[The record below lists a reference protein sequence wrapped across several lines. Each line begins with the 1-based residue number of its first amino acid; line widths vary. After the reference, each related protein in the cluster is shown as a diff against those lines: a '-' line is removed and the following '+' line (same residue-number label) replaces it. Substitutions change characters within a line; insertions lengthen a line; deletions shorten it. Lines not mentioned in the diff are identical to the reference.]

1 MTLFKNYL
9 ENEIEGLEAAGT
21 GIPAATPF
29 TTETIP
35 DPVVGGD
42 ATMTCLVF
50 PINGTPV
57 LAVKLEGDAFPR
69 FLLASDLKDGIYL
82 GDGTEDPYNNGGF
95 HFKMVFGE
103 SAIEYTTRLYMNNH
117 DIEFAGFDKGVVLRA
132 TDNSRHRI
140 RVNPDG
146 TLFTEVI

>member
-9 ENEIEGLEAAGT
+9 ENEIDGLEAAGT

-29 TTETIP
+29 TTETVP

-50 PINGTPV
+50 PTFQAALSI
-57 LAVKLEGDAFPR
+57 KLEGDAFPR
-69 FLLASDLKDGIYL
+69 LLLAADPMDGIYM
-82 GDGTEDPYNNGGF
+82 GDGTSDPYNNGGF
-95 HFKMVFGE
+95 HFKTVSGNP
-103 SAIEYTTRLYMNNH
+103 AIGYDTLIYTNH
-117 DIEFAGFDKGVVLRA
+117 DIEFAGFNKGVILRA
-132 TDNSRHRI
+132 TDNSRHRL